1 MFQSGY
7 RLVAVCLLVFCA
19 GLACAQDAKLP
30 SWLSLGAEYRFR
42 LDTFVSSGLRDRGD
56 DTFAVGRFRLTTE
69 FIPFSWARVLFQVQD
84 ARVFWR
90 DLGPAV
96 PPYHDGVD
104 LRQAYLQLGDAEKHP
119 FSFRVGRQALRFGER
134 RLITDSTW
142 RNVSRSY
149 DALRATIK
157 HGDFRVDAFAASVP
171 EVRPGAWNNRRVDGN
186 NIHGVYG
193 VWSDARR
200 GLTLDVYGFWRL
212 NPSATTENGAR
223 AKLDT
228 KTTGFRWAAK
238 LASGFEFDAESAFQ
252 RGRRGPE
259 SVSAWAGHW
268 TAGRRFEDRKGKP
281 FVYVDYN
288 FASGDKAP
296 GDGRAGTF
304 DPLYGSTHER
314 YGLVDLFC
322 WRNIRHLRGSL
333 EIEPSHRLLIHVSQS
348 HYWLAS
354 SRDGWYAS
362 GGAYYA
368 RQMDGSAGSFVGRA
382 ADVHA
387 DWALSRWVQVGAG
400 YARLLPGS
408 FVKRA
413 APGASH
419 NYIFLYFSGR
429 F

>member
-1 MFQSGY
+1 MFQFGY
-7 RLVAVCLLVFCA
+7 RWVAVWLLNFCA
-19 GLACAQDAKLP
+19 GSALAQDAKLP
-30 SWLSLGAEYRFR
+30 SWLALGAEYRFR
-42 LDTFVSSGLRDRGD
+42 LDTFASSGMRDRGD
-56 DTFAVGRFRLTTE
+56 DTFVVERFRLTTE
-69 FIPFSWARVLFQVQD
+69 LIPSSWARVLFQVQD
-84 ARVFWR
+84 ARVFLR

-119 FSFRVGRQALRFGER
+119 FSFRVGRQGLRFGER
-134 RLITDSTW
+134 RLMTDSTW

-149 DALRATIK
+149 DALHATMK
-157 HGDFRVDAFAASVP
+157 HGDIQVDVFAASVP
-171 EVRPGAWNNRRVDGN
+171 EVRPGAWNNRRIDGN

-193 VWSDARR
+193 VWNDARR

-212 NPSATTENGAR
+212 NPLAVTESGVR
-223 AKLDT
+223 ASLNT
-228 KTTGFRWAAK
+228 KTTGFRWAGK
-238 LASGFEFDAESAFQ
+238 LASGLEFDAETAVQ
-252 RGRRGPE
+252 RGRRGAE

-268 TAGRRFEDRKGKP
+268 MAGRRFEDRRGKP
-281 FVYVDYN
+281 FIYADYN
-288 FASGDKAP
+288 YASGDRAP
-296 GDGRAGTF
+296 GDGHVGTF

-322 WRNIRHLRGSL
+322 WRNIHHLRGSL
-333 EIEPSHRLLIHVSQS
+333 EIQASHRLLVHVSQS

-354 SRDGWYAS
+354 SRDGLYAS
-362 GGAYYA
+362 SGAHYA
-368 RQMDGSAGSFVGRA
+368 RQTDGSSGSFVGRA
-382 ADVHA
+382 ADVHV
-387 DWALSRWVQVGAG
+387 DWTLSHWAQVGAG

-408 FVKRA
+408 FLKRS

>member
-1 MFQSGY
+1 MLAFGG
-7 RLVAVCLLVFCA
+7 A
-19 GLACAQDAKLP
+19 GAWAQDAKLP
-30 SWLSLGAEYRFR
+30 SWLSLGGEYRFR
-42 LDTFVSSGLRDRGD
+42 LDTYLSSGLRDRGD
-56 DTFAVGRFRLTTE
+56 DAYAVERLRLTTE
-69 FIPFSWARVLFQVQD
+69 FIPSTWARLLFQVQD
-84 ARVFWR
+84 ARVFLR

-104 LRQAYLQLGDAEKHP
+104 LRQAYLQLGDAERHP
-119 FSFRVGRQALRFGER
+119 FSFRVGRQPLRYGER

-149 DALRATIK
+149 DALCATVR

-171 EVRPGAWNNRRVDGN
+171 EVRPGAWNNRRIDGN

-200 GLTLDVYGFWRL
+200 GLSLDLYGFWRL
-212 NPSATTENGAR
+212 NPSAVTESGVQ
-223 AKLDT
+223 AKSDT
-228 KTTGFRWAAK
+228 KTTGFRWAGK
-238 LASGFEFDAESAFQ
+238 LASGLEFEAETAFQ
-252 RGRRGPE
+252 KGRRGPE
-259 SVSAWAGHW
+259 LVRAWAGHW
-268 TAGRRFEDRKGKP
+268 MAGRRFESRRGEP
-281 FVYVDYN
+281 FVYLDYN
-288 FASGDKAP
+288 YASGDPTP

-322 WRNIRHLRGSL
+322 WRNLHHLRGSL
-333 EIEPSHRLLIHVSQS
+333 EIQTSRRLLVHVSQS

-354 SRDGWYAS
+354 ARDGLYANS
-362 GGAYYA
+362 GAYYA
-368 RQMDGSAGSFVGRA
+368 RAMDGSAGRFAGRA

-387 DWALSRWVQVGAG
+387 DWALSQWVQIGAG
-400 YARLLPGS
+400 YARLFPGEFLKCS
-408 FVKRA
+408 

-419 NYIFLYFSGR
+419 NYLFLYVSGR